1 MATAIDNNPKNSTT
15 KSIQKLCQL
24 IKGQFDNAELSVE
37 QRMVVI
43 AEALNDLN
51 YRIDGLQDQNVL
63 PDLVGNSI
71 NTQEI
76 PKVGGCSTILT
87 GTSVPSTIPDFIGQ
101 IYINTSAS
109 KVYVAKGN
117 TSSSQWVD
125 VTDGVSTDDCVKI
138 TSQSLTDAEK
148 NQAVSNIG
156 TSRVHLLSTVSKMI
170 GEYGAYVLAEN
181 GEAVLDSTLVTW
193 FERKDICL
201 YLNGSITYKLEKIV
215 KDGSGNLTH
224 AYFTASDGIDTL
236 YQMDWYPY
244 FGSHYLNNWDYATV
258 LAQVVSKTTSPSS
271 TPSRVGI
278 LYIDTTNGNAYLSM
292 GTSSSSDWK
301 QIQFVS

>member
-1 MATAIDNNPKNSTT
+1 MATAIDNNPKNTTT

-37 QRMVVI
+37 QRMVAI

-109 KVYVAKGN
+109 KVYVARGN

-138 TSQSLTDAEK
+138 TSQSLTDSEK

-156 TSRVHLLSTVSKMI
+156 TTRVHLLSTVSKAI
-170 GEYGAYVLAEN
+170 GDYGAYVLAEN

-201 YLNGSITYKLEKIV
+201 YTDNNITYKLEKIA
-215 KDGSGNLTH
+215 KDGSGNLTN

-236 YQMDWYPY
+236 YQMNWYPTL
-244 FGSHYLNNWDYATV
+244 GSHYLDYWNYTTA
-258 LAQVVSKTTSPSS
+258 LARVVNKTSAPSS
-271 TPSRVGI
+271 TPSKVGI
-278 LYIDTTNGNAYLSM
+278 IHINTTNGNVYLSV

-301 QIQFVS
+301 QIQFV